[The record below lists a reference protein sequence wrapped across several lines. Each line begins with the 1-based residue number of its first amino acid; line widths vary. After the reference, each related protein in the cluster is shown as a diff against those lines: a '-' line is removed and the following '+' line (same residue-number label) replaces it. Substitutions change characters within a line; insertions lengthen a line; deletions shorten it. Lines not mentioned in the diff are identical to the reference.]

1 MKFVS
6 LLCIT
11 IFTVLVIISAV
22 FAAPS
27 KESTEAS
34 TEFKG
39 STEASIESKGSTDSL
54 KESLEKKSC
63 LKDCGLDFTPKV
75 LEPVCGG
82 DGTGIGDKTFGN
94 ECVLSNFNCVHSTNL
109 KVVNK
114 WVCPGPDGWIITLNV
129 KNNETNSV

>member
-1 MKFVS
+1 MKFAS

-75 LEPVCGG
+75 LE
-82 DGTGIGDKTFGN
+82 
-94 ECVLSNFNCVHSTNL
+94 VLSNFNCVHSTNL